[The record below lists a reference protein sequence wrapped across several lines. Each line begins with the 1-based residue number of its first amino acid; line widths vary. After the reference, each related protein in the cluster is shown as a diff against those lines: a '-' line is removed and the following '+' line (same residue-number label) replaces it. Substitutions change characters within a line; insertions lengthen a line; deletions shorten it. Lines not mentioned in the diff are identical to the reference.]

1 MKDESPERDSF
12 YAGKTVTILVGFER
26 GVAYDLYPRLAAGH
40 LDRHIPG
47 NPRVVV
53 ENNPEAG
60 SRTAERLYREVTPDG
75 STIAALIPSLYLRQ
89 LTASAGGRFDLG
101 RFAWIG
107 SPAKSHY
114 LLYMRADA
122 PYKTMRDMRASAV
135 PATCGSGDEAS
146 TGYYLPRL
154 LEETLGAKF
163 KIVTGFKRGP
173 DVDLAVERGEL
184 QCRALT
190 IDGFFSHEPY
200 PTWLGSGFVR
210 VLLQTG
216 ASRDARLPGVP
227 TLSELMDGFKTADS
241 GRRLAR
247 LVLASSEFG
256 RPIAGPPGMPP
267 ERLKTLRDAY
277 RSAMRD
283 PALIADAKAGNLE
296 LNPVSGEE
304 LEALA
309 KEVVAQ
315 PREVVEQMKR
325 LLEQR

>member
-1 MKDESPERDSF
+1 MTTSF
-12 YAGKTVTILVGFER
+12 YAGKTVRILVGFER
-26 GVAYDLYPRLAAGH
+26 GVAYDLYPRLAAAH
-40 LDRHIPG
+40 LGRHIPG
-47 NPRVVV
+47 SPRVAV

-60 SRTAERLYREVTPDG
+60 SRTAERLYRNVAPDG
-75 STIAALIPSLYLRQ
+75 TAVAALIPSLYLRQ
-89 LTASAGGRFDLG
+89 LTGVAGAGFDLA
-101 RFAWIG
+101 RFTWIG
-107 SPAKSHY
+107 GPSKSHY

-122 PYKTMRDMRASAV
+122 PYKSMRDLRASSV
-135 PATCGSGDEAS
+135 PAVCGSGDEAS

-163 KIVTGFKRGP
+163 KIITGFKRGP

-200 PTWLGSGFVR
+200 PTWLRTGFVR

-216 ASRDARLPGVP
+216 AGRDARLPGVP
-227 TLSELMDGFKTADS
+227 TLSELMDEFETGNS

-256 RPIAGPPGMPP
+256 RPIAGPPGMAP
-267 ERLKTLRDAY
+267 ERAQILRDGY
-277 RSAMRD
+277 RSAMKD
-283 PALIADAKAGNLE
+283 PALIAEAKERHLE
-296 LNPVSGEE
+296 LNPVTGEE

-309 KEVVAQ
+309 KEVVAE
-315 PREVVEQMKR
+315 PRDSVEGMKK
-325 LLEQR
+325 LLGKR